1 MSPASLFALHKIFD
15 GFHKILGICSYQRPA
30 IDTGFRDVV
39 VPVDPIK
46 VNSCAP
52 VGVFC
57 GLYSSV
63 KTYRCRS
70 AMCTTLGLSRDIHVG
85 ESI

>member
-1 MSPASLFALHKIFD
+1 MI
-15 GFHKILGICSYQRPA
+15 
-30 IDTGFRDVV
+30 
-39 VPVDPIK
+39 PVDPMK

-52 VGVFC
+52 VGVIC

-63 KTYRCRS
+63 KTYRCSS
-70 AMCTTLGLSRDIHVG
+70 ARCTTLGLSRDIHVG